1 VQAAMDRALGRARES
16 HLEVMHEMRQ
26 MSHITAFAAETS
38 SSDDD

>member
-1 VQAAMDRALGRARES
+1 
-16 HLEVMHEMRQ
+16 VMHEMRQ